1 MSRIKLI
8 LAAAVPL
15 IILVALAARAASAQ
29 TPPAQAVPLVLE
41 AVLPAQQVTGQQSVT
56 LAARLHGPDGA
67 PIRGE
72 TLDFYV
78 LNSVFGEHLMKVG
91 RAPTDATGTAEILY
105 EPTWAGEHT
114 VVVRYDGASY
124 IPTQTTFR
132 INAAGPAHVH
142 ENARFGLESVRSRAP
157 LGAGL
162 AVLAV
167 WGTLALAV
175 TRTVR
180 GIRAGVPVTSS
191 AAPLVRMPAALSPAP
206 LRPVVLAMSV
216 VISMA
221 LPIAWFQ
228 ARQGSAEPP
237 ALAGAPLIPGA
248 DQPGSDRI
256 LPALLLQF
264 VPAMTTDAAGQLT
277 PDSADLPADVALLG
291 DRQYVLDTNKGRI
304 LTVTPA
310 GKLAR
315 MFETDRDGETSL
327 LGASAITSLDG
338 ELYVASPRFGTVIV
352 LSPFGRI
359 EEVLKVGLPA
369 GEHPFRPAG
378 IAVTDDG
385 QIWLSDS
392 NNHRVVSVDRKT
404 RFLGSIGKGAA
415 ASGEYGLDTPGGI
428 TVDALGNLWVAD
440 TGNHEVKKYSPK
452 GIFLATIGHRELGRP
467 EAVAVDDAG
476 DVFVT
481 DDERAAVLAF
491 GPDGTFLGS
500 FGNDAAAGAQSAPRL
515 QSPAGIKVKGTT
527 VYVMDR
533 LSGLFIFSVAAAG
546 AR

>member
-1 MSRIKLI
+1 MSALKLA
-8 LAAAVPL
+8 LAVATPL
-15 IILVALAARAASAQ
+15 IILIALVTHAASAQ
-29 TPPAQAVPLVLE
+29 TPPRQVVPVVLE
-41 AVLPAQQVTGQQSVT
+41 GVLPAQQVTGQQSVT

-67 PIRGE
+67 PVRGE

-78 LNSVFGEHLMKVG
+78 INSVFGEHLMKVG
-91 RAPTDATGTAEILY
+91 QAPTDATGTAELLY

-114 VVVRYDGASY
+114 VVVRYGGAAY
-124 IPTQTTFR
+124 TPTQTTFR

-142 ENARFGLESVRSRAP
+142 ENARFGLEPVRAVAP
-157 LGAGL
+157 LGAAL
-162 AVLAV
+162 AILAV

-180 GIRAGVPVTSS
+180 GIRAAAPATSS
-191 AAPLVRMPAALSPAP
+191 ALPLVRMPEALSPAP
-206 LRPVVLAMSV
+206 LRPVLLAITV
-216 VISMA
+216 VMALA

-228 ARQGSAEPP
+228 AREGSAGPP
-237 ALAGAPLIPGA
+237 ALAGAPLVPGA
-248 DQPGSDRI
+248 EQPGSDKI
-256 LPALLLQF
+256 LPAALLRF
-264 VPAMTTDAAGQLT
+264 VPAITTDAAGQLT

-310 GKLAR
+310 GQLAR
-315 MFETDRDGETSL
+315 MFESDRDGETSL

-338 ELYVASPRFGTVIV
+338 EIYVAGPRFGTVIV
-352 LSPFGRI
+352 LSPFGKI
-359 EEVLKVGLPA
+359 EEVLKIELPA
-369 GEHPFRPAG
+369 AEHPFRPAG

-392 NNHRVVSVDRKT
+392 NNHRVVSVDRKG

-415 ASGEYGLDTPGGI
+415 ATGEYGLDTPGGI
-428 TVDALGNLWVAD
+428 AVDALGNLWVAD

-452 GIFLATIGHRELGRP
+452 GVFLAAIGHRELARP

-476 DVFVT
+476 DIFVT

-491 GPDGTFLGS
+491 GRDGAFLGS
-500 FGNDAAAGAQSAPRL
+500 FGNDATVGAQSPPRL
-515 QSPAGIKVKGTT
+515 QSPAGIEVKGTT

-533 LSGLFIFSVAAAG
+533 LSGLFIFSVGAASAQ
-546 AR
+546 

>member
-1 MSRIKLI
+1 MRP
-8 LAAAVPL
+8 AVA
-15 IILVALAARAASAQ
+15 IALTMLCVLTAGAASAQ
-29 TPPAQAVPLVLE
+29 TPPAQGVPVSLE
-41 AVLPAQQVTGQQSVT
+41 AVLPAQQVTGQQSIT
-56 LAARLHGPDGA
+56 LAARLLGPDGA
-67 PIRGE
+67 RVRGE

-78 LNSVFGEHLMKVG
+78 INNVFGEHLMKVG
-91 RAPTDATGTAEILY
+91 QAPTDATGTAEILY

-114 VVVRYDGASY
+114 VVVRYGGAKFT
-124 IPTQTTFR
+124 PTQTTFR

-142 ENARFGLESVRSRAP
+142 ENARFGLEPVRGVAP
-157 LGAGL
+157 LGAAL
-162 AVLAV
+162 AILAV

-180 GIRAGVPVTSS
+180 GIRAAAPVTSP
-191 AAPLVRMPAALSPAP
+191 ALPLVRMPQALSPAP
-206 LRPVVLAMSV
+206 LRPVLLAITV
-216 VISMA
+216 VMALA

-228 ARQGSAEPP
+228 AREWSGGPP

-248 DQPGSDRI
+248 DQPGSGKL
-256 LPALLLQF
+256 LPAALLQF
-264 VPAMTTDAAGQLT
+264 VPAITTDAAGQLT

-315 MFETDRDGETSL
+315 MFESDRDGELSL
-327 LGASAITSLDG
+327 LGASAITSLNG

-352 LSPFGRI
+352 LSPFGKV
-359 EEVLKVGLPA
+359 EEVLKVNLAA

-392 NNHRVVSVDRKT
+392 NNHRVVSVDRKG
-404 RFLGSIGKGAA
+404 RFLGSVGKGAA
-415 ASGEYGLDTPGGI
+415 ATGEYGLDTPGGI
-428 TVDALGNLWVAD
+428 AVDALGNLWVAD

-452 GIFLATIGHRELGRP
+452 GIYLASVGHRELARP
-467 EAVAVDDAG
+467 EAVALDDAG

-481 DDERAAVLAF
+481 DDEHAAVFAF

-533 LSGLFIFSVAAAG
+533 LSGLFAFTVAAAG
-546 AR
+546 AQ